1 MKINE
6 TTLSRPVSKERRLF
20 GNPSRQLFLSLL
32 TRMRHGSLLL
42 IEEDGTEHSFGEERA
57 TARVQA
63 TIQVKDNAAYSL
75 VLGAGSLGAG
85 EAYMQGL
92 WDSPDLLQTI
102 RVFVLNMELLR
113 SMDRSS
119 SWAGRLAARAF
130 HWLHRNTLRGSREN
144 ISAHYDLSNEF
155 FKLFLDPTM
164 AYSSAIYTPST
175 RTLEEASTN
184 KFRHVCQRLQLSPQD
199 HLLEIGTGWGGLA
212 IHAAR
217 HFGCRVTTTTLSAEQ
232 ARHAREW
239 IAREGLAERITVL
252 EKDYRELEGQ
262 YDKLVSIE
270 MIEAVGPQYYQDYFA
285 KVSTLLKPTGLALI
299 QSITI
304 SDQRYAASL
313 GDTDFIKR
321 YIFPGGQL
329 PSNAVI
335 AGHVAGATDMQMI
348 GLEDI
353 TLDYAR
359 TLHAWR
365 DNFHAALPQV
375 RQLGFNETFIRMWR
389 YYLCYC
395 EGGFLERVIHTAQ
408 FLLAKPEF
416 RRMPTIQVAAATQTT
431 G

>member
-1 MKINE
+1 VKSTE
-6 TTLSRPVSKERRLF
+6 SDLAKPASKARRLF
-20 GNPSRQLFLSLL
+20 GNPSRQLFLAMLG
-32 TRMRHGSLLL
+32 RMRHGNLLL
-42 IEEDGTEHSFGEERA
+42 VEEDGTEHSFGEPRQQ
-57 TARVQA
+57 ARVHS
-63 TIQVKDNAAYSL
+63 TIEVRDPAAYSL

-102 RVFVLNMELLR
+102 RLFVLNMDLLR
-113 SMDRSS
+113 NMDQSG
-119 SWAGRLAARAF
+119 SWAGRMAARAF
-130 HWLHRNTLRGSREN
+130 HLLHRNTLHGARGN
-144 ISAHYDLSNEF
+144 IAAHYDLSNDF

-164 AYSSAIYTPST
+164 AYSAGIFTPQT

-184 KFRHVCQRLQLSPQD
+184 KFQHVCQRLQLQPTD

-212 IHAAR
+212 LHAAR
-217 HFGCRVTTTTLSAEQ
+217 HFGCRVTTTTLSAAQ
-232 ARHAREW
+232 AGHAREW
-239 IAREGLAERITVL
+239 IAREGLSERITVL

-270 MIEAVGPQYYQDYFA
+270 MIEAVGAAYYSDYFA
-285 KVSTLLKPTGLALI
+285 RVSALLKPTGLGLI

-335 AGHVAGATDMQMI
+335 ASHVASATDMQLI

-353 TLDYAR
+353 TLDYAH

-375 RQLGFNETFIRMWR
+375 RRLGFDETFIRMWR

-395 EGGFLERVIHTAQ
+395 EGGFMERVIHTAQ
-408 FLLAKPEF
+408 FLLAKPQF
-416 RRMPTIQVAAATQTT
+416 RDLPGIRI
-431 G
+431 

>member
-1 MKINE
+1 VNSNE
-6 TTLSRPVSKERRLF
+6 SDLSKPASKERRLF

-32 TRMRHGSLLL
+32 KRMRLGHLQLV
-42 IEEDGTEHSFGEERA
+42 EEDGTEHSFGEPRH
-57 TARVQA
+57 QA
-63 TIQVKDNAAYSL
+63 SVHSTIVVRDQAAYGL

-85 EAYMQGL
+85 EAFMKGL
-92 WDSPDLLQTI
+92 WESPDLLQTI
-102 RVFVLNMELLR
+102 RLFVLNMDLLR
-113 SMDRSS
+113 NMDRSGS
-119 SWAGRLAARAF
+119 LAGRLTARVF
-130 HWLHRNTLRGSREN
+130 HLLHRNTLHGARGN
-144 ISAHYDLSNEF
+144 IAAHYDLSNDF

-164 AYSSAIYTPST
+164 AYSSAIFTPQT

-184 KFRHVCQRLQLSPQD
+184 KFQHVCQRLQLQPTD

-212 IHAAR
+212 LHAAR
-217 HFGCRVTTTTLSAEQ
+217 HFGCRVTTTTLSAAQ
-232 ARHAREW
+232 AGHAREW
-239 IAREGLAERITVL
+239 IAREGLSERITVL
-252 EKDYRELEGQ
+252 EKDYRELEGE

-270 MIEAVGPQYYQDYFA
+270 MIEAVGAQYYKDYFA
-285 KVSTLLKPTGLALI
+285 RVSHLLKPQGLALI

-335 AGHVAGATDMQMI
+335 ASHVAGATDMQLI

-365 DNFHAALPQV
+365 DNFMAALPQV
-375 RQLGFNETFIRMWR
+375 RRLGFDETFIRMWL

-395 EGGFLERVIHTAQ
+395 EGGFMERVIHTAQ
-408 FLLAKPEF
+408 FLLAKPQF
-416 RRMPTIQVAAATQTT
+416 RDLPVITVANRP
-431 G
+431 

>member
-1 MKINE
+1 VKINE
-6 TTLSRPVSKERRLF
+6 TTLSRPASKQRRLF
-20 GNPSRQLFLSLL
+20 GNPSRQLFLGLL

-42 IEEDGTEHSFGEERA
+42 IEEDGTEHRFGEERA
-57 TARVQA
+57 TAQVQA
-63 TIQVKDNAAYSL
+63 TIQVQDNAAYSL

-102 RVFVLNMELLR
+102 RIFVLNMDLLR
-113 SMDRSS
+113 SMDRSG
-119 SWAGRLAARAF
+119 SWLGRLAARAF
-130 HWLHRNTLRGSREN
+130 HLLHRNTLRGSRKN
-144 ISAHYDLSNEF
+144 ISAHYDLSNDF
-155 FKLFLDPTM
+155 FRLFLDPTM
-164 AYSSAIYTPST
+164 AYSSAIYTPQT
-175 RTLEEASTN
+175 RTLKEASTN
-184 KFRHVCQRLQLSPQD
+184 KFRHVCQRLQLQPSD

-252 EKDYRELEGQ
+252 EQDYRELQGQ

-270 MIEAVGPQYYQDYFA
+270 MIEAVGPQYYEDYFA
-285 KVSTLLKPTGLALI
+285 RVSDLLTPNGLALI

-335 AGHVAGATDMQMI
+335 ASHVAGATDMQMI

-365 DNFHAALPQV
+365 DNFQAALPRV
-375 RQLGFNETFIRMWR
+375 RELGFNETFIRMWR

-395 EGGFLERVIHTAQ
+395 EGGFMERVIHTAQ
-408 FLLAKPEF
+408 FLLAKPQF
-416 RRMPTIQVAAATQTT
+416 RALPTIQVGSSAD
-431 G
+431 

>member
-1 MKINE
+1 MKSTDNSL
-6 TTLSRPVSKERRLF
+6 TKTVSKERRLI
-20 GNPSRQLFLSLL
+20 GNPSRQLFLTLL
-32 TRMRHGSLLL
+32 KRMRLGHLLL
-42 IEEDGTEHSFGEERA
+42 VEEDGTEHSFGEPRQQ
-57 TARVQA
+57 ARVHA
-63 TIQVKDNAAYSL
+63 TIVVRDSAAYGL

-85 EAYMQGL
+85 EAFMKGL
-92 WDSPDLLQTI
+92 WESPDLLQTI
-102 RVFVLNMELLR
+102 RLFVLNMDLLR
-113 SMDRSS
+113 NMDRSGS
-119 SWAGRLAARAF
+119 VAGRLAARVF
-130 HWLHRNTLRGSREN
+130 HLLHRNTLRGARGN
-144 ISAHYDLSNEF
+144 IAAHYDLSNDF

-164 AYSSAIYTPST
+164 AYSAAIFTPQT

-184 KFRHVCQRLQLSPQD
+184 KFQHVCQRLQLQPTD

-212 IHAAR
+212 LHAAR
-217 HFGCRVTTTTLSAEQ
+217 HFGCRVTTTTLSAAQ
-232 ARHAREW
+232 AGHAREW
-239 IAREGLAERITVL
+239 IAREGLSERITVL

-270 MIEAVGPQYYQDYFA
+270 MIEAVGAQYYKDYFA
-285 KVSTLLKPTGLALI
+285 RVSHLLKPQGLALI

-335 AGHVAGATDMQMI
+335 ASHVAGATDMQLI

-365 DNFHAALPQV
+365 DNFMAALPQV
-375 RQLGFNETFIRMWR
+375 RRLGFDETFIRMWL

-395 EGGFLERVIHTAQ
+395 EGGFMERVIHTAQ
-408 FLLAKPEF
+408 FLLAKPQF
-416 RRMPTIQVAAATQTT
+416 RKLPVITVANRP
-431 G
+431 